1 MSRKITKPKP
11 SNILP
16 GQLTLFDLSEFS
28 NQAVSVPYSAK
39 LPESKKSIST
49 KEAKSAYTTNPNNSV
64 EIVLNTSNIKR
75 VVVPIEIAFDVCQGI
90 RDVKQFWVLNN
101 KPELE
106 VIFDARHLDLANYYV
121 AGNKEVFNPEEQY
134 LVGKGGLINISTFFN
149 LLRCKETLNDWSND
163 EWKKTGKRP
172 INKFDFIPPNTNAVK
187 QLWNNL
193 GMPDPYI
200 NSSSNVAKFRSRYIT
215 PILWVD
221 ELSEQEV
228 FDQFSVWTHRICQKL
243 SSNLKTDLLMQAIP
257 EITSNLVKHG
267 FGGLFCVAVWR
278 SGQIEI
284 FWSNLINHI
293 KDWPP
298 EDTAYG
304 LAEGL
309 QKRGGGGAG
318 MKHIREKLLPRYDG
332 VLEVN
337 YKDIDL
343 CFYSEGGYEILGQ
356 GSRRDESDPNN
367 GNDLLPNSILFT
379 MHLFCKQTRDDE
391 V

>member
-1 MSRKITKPKP
+1 M
-11 SNILP
+11 
-16 GQLTLFDLSEFS
+16 
-28 NQAVSVPYSAK
+28 
-39 LPESKKSIST
+39 
-49 KEAKSAYTTNPNNSV
+49 
-64 EIVLNTSNIKR
+64 
-75 VVVPIEIAFDVCQGI
+75 
-90 RDVKQFWVLNN
+90 
-101 KPELE
+101 
-106 VIFDARHLDLANYYV
+106 IFDARHLDLAKYYV

-163 EWKKTGKRP
+163 EWKKAGIRP

-228 FDQFSVWTHRICQKL
+228 FEQFSVWTHKICQKL
-243 SSNLKTDLLMQAIP
+243 SSHLKTDLLMQAIP

-267 FGGLFCVAVWR
+267 FGGLFCVAVLR

-309 QKRGGGGAG
+309 QNRGGGGAG